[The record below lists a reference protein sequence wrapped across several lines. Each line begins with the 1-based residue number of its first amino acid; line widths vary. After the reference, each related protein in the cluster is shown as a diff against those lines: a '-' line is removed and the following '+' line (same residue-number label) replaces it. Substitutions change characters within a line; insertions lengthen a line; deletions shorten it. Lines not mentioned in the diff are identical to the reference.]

1 MTYSWLSWEG
11 LKIKNRLMNTKYVAT
26 VVVVFVLA
34 IGGYFGYQYM
44 NKDKTDNTTDL
55 NYNANSNN
63 SNQNQ
68 VTEPTPTPT
77 PPTDTT
83 PAPASATIKMETS
96 EGSFKLTLDG
106 KAAPQT
112 VKNFIKLASEG
123 FYNGLTFHRIV
134 EGFMIQGGDPKGDG
148 TGGPDYTIPA
158 EIGLKHTKGAIA
170 MARLAD
176 QVNPK
181 KESSGSQ
188 FYITLAPQTFLDGQ
202 YTVFGYVSEG
212 MNVVEKIGMTPTEP
226 NPATGEQSLPLK
238 TVTITKV
245 TVEKTE

>member
-1 MTYSWLSWEG
+1 M
-11 LKIKNRLMNTKYVAT
+11 
-26 VVVVFVLA
+26 LA
-34 IGGYFGYQYM
+34 VGGYYGYQYM
-44 NKDKTDNTTDL
+44 NKDKTDNTANLYSTE
-55 NYNANSNN
+55 NSNN

-77 PPTDTT
+77 PASAT
-83 PAPASATIKMETS
+83 APASATIKMETS

-112 VKNFIKLASEG
+112 VNNFIKLANEG
-123 FYNGLTFHRIV
+123 FYNGLKFHRIV

-148 TGGPDYTIPA
+148 TGGPGYNVPA

-170 MARLAD
+170 MARLGD
-176 QVNPK
+176 QVNPT

-188 FYITLAPQTFLDGQ
+188 FYITLDTQTFLDGQ
-202 YTVFGYVSEG
+202 YTVFGYVTEG
-212 MNVVEKIGMTPTEP
+212 LNVVEKIGRTPTEP

-238 TVTITKV
+238 EVTITKV